1 LIWGAVLALNVIA
14 WMANWLKIN
23 QLSAQLI
30 DISKEIMNTEIE
42 IPGID
47 DIKDD
52 ILGTIQEMRPPNF
65 LDHIGGAI
73 SNMLMFKMRSV
84 CLVRLIVPHPIHKQ
98 HGKTQ
103 KSKTQPKQKQKCQ
116 FAAACGSSRDRRNN
130 DP

>member
-23 QLSAQLI
+23 QLAMQI
-30 DISKEIMNTEIE
+30 IQISKEIVDTEIE
-42 IPGID
+42 IPGIE

-73 SNMLMFKMRSV
+73 SNMLAFKM
-84 CLVRLIVPHPIHKQ
+84 
-98 HGKTQ
+98 Q
-103 KSKTQPKQKQKCQ
+103 KEMAGIGMIANPDKPQATAEEPWQG
-116 FAAACGSSRDRRNN
+116 AE
-130 DP
+130 

>member
-1 LIWGAVLALNVIA
+1 MDDGVLLIWGAVLALNVIA

-73 SNMLMFKMRSV
+73 SNMLMFKMQREANEIGM
-84 CLVRLIVPHPIHKQ
+84 L
-98 HGKTQ
+98 GKVDSPPPNPQ
-103 KSKTQPKQKQKCQ
+103 
-116 FAAACGSSRDRRNN
+116 AAWQDAEK
-130 DP
+130 